1 MGDYQRGR
9 MWANMLATD
18 EEVIQRIKKI
28 ASPHDKAVGLH
39 EPCFMGNE
47 WKYVKE
53 CLDTGWVSSVGK
65 FVDKF
70 ENDLTDVTGA
80 KFAIATA
87 NGTSALHISYLLA
100 GVTTGDEVLVP
111 TLTFV
116 ATINAIAYCGAIP
129 HFIDSEEQSLGIDVV
144 RLEDYL
150 NNIARMDGAICV
162 NKLTGRPIRAL
173 CVMHTLG
180 HPVDLDPIVE
190 LCKKHSIAL
199 IEDAAE
205 ALGSYYKGIHVG
217 HHGLAGA
224 LSFNG
229 NKIITTGGGGAI
241 LTNHYELAKR
251 AKHITTTAKLPH
263 IWNFEHDQVGYNY
276 RLPNINAALG
286 CAQLEQLPQFL
297 NAKRSLAKQYQD
309 AFINLP
315 GIRFVKEPDY
325 AKSNYWL
332 NALLLDESCIA
343 NHNEL
348 LSAMTQHGFGVR
360 PLWNLQHTLTMYRD
374 YPRMSLPIAE
384 SLQKRLIKIPS
395 SVSLVEALT
404 INRQTGT

>member
-1 MGDYQRGR
+1 
-9 MWANMLATD
+9 MLATD

-180 HPVDLDPIVE
+180 HPVDLDPIE
-190 LCKKHSIAL
+190 QLCKKYQLAL

-205 ALGSYYKGIHVG
+205 ALGSYYKGAHVG
-217 HHGLAGA
+217 HRGLLGA

-241 LTNHYELAKR
+241 LTNSTELAKR
-251 AKHITTTAKLPH
+251 AKHITTTAKLSH
-263 IWNFEHDQVGYNY
+263 AWLFEHDQVGYNY

-297 NAKRSLAKQYQD
+297 RAKRTLSDQYSKNFLKC
-309 AFINLP
+309 AGLRFIT
-315 GIRFVKEPDY
+315 EPSY

-332 NALLLDESCIA
+332 NAILLDESVAEIRNSLLDSLNKAGIA
-343 NHNEL
+343 
-348 LSAMTQHGFGVR
+348 VR
-360 PLWNLQHTLTMYRD
+360 PLWNLQHSQLMYKEC
-374 YPRMSLPIAE
+374 PRMDLSMAE
-384 SLQKRLIKIPS
+384 SLQKRLIKLPS
-395 SVSLVEALT
+395 SPHLATNNLT
-404 INRQTGT
+404 